1 MKFKSIAAACMAFA
15 VLFTSTAFAAQP
27 AKDEKIVLT
36 YDKAVE
42 LATKNNTK
50 LSTLEDSIDY
60 MEKNQEIT
68 VESMGSTAAMMSD
81 PETRTMTM
89 QMGNLLTSAQTLETN
104 IQTSKY
110 NKDLI
115 KIGNEYLVKNYF
127 NGIKLAESGLELAK
141 KNASIAQDKYNQDIV
156 KSRLG
161 MVSKNDLQTSK
172 SAFDTSRNTVEQTEL
187 AIEKTYDSMKTAL
200 GIDTSKE
207 VEIDYEIS
215 YEPYELGRSIES
227 YITTSISKAPS
238 IKIAEAN
245 LDLAKRLKNIS
256 TYETAVYSYLEKE
269 NNVSSASRNVK
280 DAKDNMKTN
289 ITNAYNDIKT
299 LETER
304 ESLETALKDAK
315 TTYETAKTNYAVGNV
330 TSLTLKQA
338 ELGVENAENNL
349 VTNAYNH
356 DLKVF
361 AFNNPSILGSSN

>member
-81 PETRTMTM
+81 PATRTMTM

-110 NKDLI
+110 NEDLI

-187 AIEKTYDSMKTAL
+187 AIEK
-200 GIDTSKE
+200 
-207 VEIDYEIS
+207 S